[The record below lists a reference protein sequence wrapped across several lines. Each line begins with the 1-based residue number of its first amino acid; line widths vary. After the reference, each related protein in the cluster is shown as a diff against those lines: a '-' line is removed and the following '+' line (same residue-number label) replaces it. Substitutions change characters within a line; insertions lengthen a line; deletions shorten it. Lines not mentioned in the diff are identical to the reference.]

1 MGFNHGNRRAFGRTV
16 STSRVWIL
24 GRSHQSRKLVLFHLL
39 VLMKTIGEK
48 NDALE
53 KKGSQ
58 KQPVFW
64 TPKKKCLVFCLYT
77 LCVYINQ
84 QAGEFQLFFLKF
96 QNE

>member
-24 GRSHQSRKLVLFHLL
+24 GRSQSRKLVLFHLL

-53 KKGSQ
+53 KKRIS
-58 KQPVFW
+58 KAASVLD
-64 TPKKKCLVFCLYT
+64 PKKKMFGFLSLYFVCIHQPT
-77 LCVYINQ
+77 
-84 QAGEFQLFFLKF
+84 GW
-96 QNE
+96 

>member
-53 KKGSQ
+53 KKRISNAAS
-58 KQPVFW
+58 VLD
-64 TPKKKCLVFCLYT
+64 PKKNVWFFVFI
-77 LCVYINQ
+77 LCVYTSTNR
-84 QAGEFQLFFLKF
+84 LVNSNCFF
-96 QNE
+96 

>member
-53 KKGSQ
+53 KKDLKCSQ
-58 KQPVFW
+58 CFG
-64 TPKKKCLVFCLYT
+64 PKKKKFGFLSLYFVCIHQPT
-77 LCVYINQ
+77 
-84 QAGEFQLFFLKF
+84 GW
-96 QNE
+96 